1 VKKIAAPISIALP
14 SQVVVSPH
22 SAAWRAGEPRARST
36 RSLPNSIF
44 HSSANSYNH
53 DRDDPRASSSEV
65 SLIGMLAD
73 LQISRLAHMGPER
86 AMARDA
92 RLAHAGGRRYVGPV
106 EVP

>member
-1 VKKIAAPISIALP
+1 M
-14 SQVVVSPH
+14 SPH
-22 SAAWRAGEPRARST
+22 SAAWRATEPSARST
-36 RSLPNSIF
+36 RGLPNSIF

-65 SLIGMLAD
+65 SLIGISLIGMLAD

>member
-1 VKKIAAPISIALP
+1 
-14 SQVVVSPH
+14 
-22 SAAWRAGEPRARST
+22 
-36 RSLPNSIF
+36 
-44 HSSANSYNH
+44 SSANSYNH
-53 DRDDPRASSSEV
+53 DRDDPRVSSSEV

-92 RLAHAGGRRYVGPV
+92 RLTHAGGRRLPA